1 MCMRRTRTFAT
12 LTKLPTLEAKQ
23 VQVEGRRGKATP
35 PSPIAISNSSGQQQ
49 QQTLTHNCVNIDGL
63 SECYYLMG
71 EVHRFKALVE
81 KKGSTAR
88 ESEQNACIT
97 CVNKAIELYQYVD
110 QQRLYTRMCQ
120 YTRHSSHTLRTATQ
134 QTCPGA

>member
-1 MCMRRTRTFAT
+1 MD
-12 LTKLPTLEAKQ
+12 
-23 VQVEGRRGKATP
+23 
-35 PSPIAISNSSGQQQ
+35 SSSSNNNN
-49 QQTLTHNCVNIDGL
+49 TDAHCDHIIDGL

-120 YTRHSSHTLRTATQ
+120 YTRHSSLTLPPNTPAQGPDWEARKARHCQLQ
-134 QTCPGA
+134 QGVRALEA

>member
-1 MCMRRTRTFAT
+1 MEEQHRPHFPQAT
-12 LTKLPTLEAKQ
+12 
-23 VQVEGRRGKATP
+23 VVD
-35 PSPIAISNSSGQQQ
+35 SSSNNN
-49 QQTLTHNCVNIDGL
+49 TDAHCDHIDGL

-120 YTRHSSHTLRTATQ
+120 YTRHSSHTATQ